1 MSGSKIPTKVKTS
14 SRGLLWLVMFRNGH
28 GFFGISLSW
37 GVFCFLLL
45 QIKPTKI
52 MNEIYYFSGIILA
65 GGLILQTLILLFNRF
80 VHKIKYPFRM
90 VFYFYLKT
98 ILICMIPFVL
108 LDLFLRG
115 KLSGGLW
122 LPILVIFIIM
132 RFKNREEIKKYKRG
146 VSKEDFETSEA
157 EE

>member
-1 MSGSKIPTKVKTS
+1 
-14 SRGLLWLVMFRNGH
+14 
-28 GFFGISLSW
+28 
-37 GVFCFLLL
+37 
-45 QIKPTKI
+45 

-108 LDLFLRG
+108 LGLFFTG

-132 RFKNREEIKKYKRG
+132 RLKNHDEIKKYKRG